1 MPVLR
6 RDSSDLIKRK
16 NALTIYNNIQHQHDA
31 FKNGLAHRIHHQD
44 GSHST
49 RTFILTQL
57 QKGYVYVNNKY
68 ISEII
73 NKEKEHTLQARKDEA
88 ERVESLEAE
97 RVEAQR
103 IELERLSA
111 ERVEA
116 ERVERVEAER
126 VEAERVERVE
136 AERVEAE
143 RVERVEAE
151 RVEAERVERVEAE
164 RLSAERVEA
173 ERLSAE
179 RVESERLEEERVES
193 ERLELERVEAEC
205 VKGDISIKE
214 KQFKVLVLGDLSIGS
229 ISINIKSNLISE
241 GYKRIKLDNCI
252 LGTTYDGSHLESF
265 NRVYFYPTA
274 THTGSLSLPQNLENY
289 INNGGE
295 VIRI

>member
-126 VEAERVERVE
+126 VERVE
-136 AERVEAE
+136 
-143 RVERVEAE
+143 
-151 RVEAERVERVEAE
+151 
-164 RLSAERVEA
+164 AERVEA

-179 RVESERLEEERVES
+179 RIESERLESERVEVERLSAERIES

>member
-126 VEAERVERVE
+126 VEAER
-136 AERVEAE
+136 
-143 RVERVEAE
+143 
-151 RVEAERVERVEAE
+151 
-164 RLSAERVEA
+164 LSAERI
-173 ERLSAE
+173 
-179 RVESERLEEERVES
+179 ES